1 MNRCI
6 ADVDVVMFSVCV
18 ASMAHLPAPERGIP
32 HVRDLS
38 CFFYFPERTFSVF
51 ADLVPRS
58 KVRSCHSSEDCKA
71 R

>member
-32 HVRDLS
+32 HVWDLS
-38 CFFYFPERTFSVF
+38 CFFYFPERDFFSF
-51 ADLVPRS
+51 
-58 KVRSCHSSEDCKA
+58 C
-71 R
+71 